1 MRLVVKVDED
11 TLNEFALVKGSF
23 DNLRHQLEQ
32 YLEYDDNFVVITKEM
47 DIQIY
52 DLENPEKEIE
62 IRVIGEDE

>member
-32 YLEYDDNFVVITKEM
+32 YLEYDDNFVVIPKEM

>member
-1 MRLVVKVDED
+1 MRLVVKVDKD
-11 TLNEFALVKGSF
+11 TLNEFSLVKGSF

-32 YLEYDDNFVVITKEM
+32 YLEHDNNFVVIPKEM

-62 IRVIGEDE
+62 IRVMGEDE